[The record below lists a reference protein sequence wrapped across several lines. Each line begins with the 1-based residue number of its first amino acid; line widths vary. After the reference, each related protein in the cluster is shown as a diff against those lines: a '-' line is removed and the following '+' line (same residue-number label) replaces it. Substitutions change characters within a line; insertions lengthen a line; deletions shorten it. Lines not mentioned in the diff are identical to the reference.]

1 MEGEDD
7 GVLQLDTA
15 EVVYL
20 NEDPLPELADL
31 VIYTKPIR
39 LPTQGFEVI
48 ASSQDHWLPWY
59 LSLQRGMNI
68 KCTEMYSLS
77 EPVLR
82 KVAKRTPRELSL
94 SVKGMREEGEER
106 YICIFH
112 LQNFIVLVQVQ
123 Y

>member
-1 MEGEDD
+1 MRVGLEFPITCSEIVIATSELTITHAHTHIMIYQHASMCKVCGTHSLMEGEDE

-48 ASSQDHWLPWY
+48 ASSQDH
-59 LSLQRGMNI
+59 
-68 KCTEMYSLS
+68 
-77 EPVLR
+77 
-82 KVAKRTPRELSL
+82 
-94 SVKGMREEGEER
+94 
-106 YICIFH
+106 
-112 LQNFIVLVQVQ
+112 
-123 Y
+123 